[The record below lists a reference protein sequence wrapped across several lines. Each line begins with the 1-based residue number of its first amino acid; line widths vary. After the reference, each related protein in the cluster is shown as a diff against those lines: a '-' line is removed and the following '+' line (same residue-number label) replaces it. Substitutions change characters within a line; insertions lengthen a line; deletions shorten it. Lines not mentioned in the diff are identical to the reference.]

1 MCVYE
6 ILLYF
11 KTSFMYNHLLDIF
24 RDVPKCG
31 YAKVNLKMSSIEVL
45 FKILCTFES
54 PSDSG
59 SVV

>member
-1 MCVYE
+1 
-6 ILLYF
+6 
-11 KTSFMYNHLLDIF
+11 MYNHLLDIF
-24 RDVPKCG
+24 KDVPKCG